1 MGDGWLGRAP
11 AISYPSRREQG
22 CPMPEALLPEA
33 LRQVEQLRGALL
45 DSQLAPQGNQPGGH
59 KQAQRPDV
67 PLDSQPEALQAEQLQ
82 GPTPTVLVRPAAPS
96 ALDRRRVRLA
106 IQSGHSTP
114 GRCFRQCRARRK
126 GEA

>member
-1 MGDGWLGRAP
+1 
-11 AISYPSRREQG
+11 
-22 CPMPEALLPEA
+22 MPEELLPEA
-33 LRQVEQLRGALL
+33 LQQVEQLRGALL
-45 DSQLAPQGNQPGGH
+45 DSPLVDSQLALPVEQPGGH

-67 PLDSQPEALQAEQLQ
+67 PLDSQPAVLQAEQLQ
-82 GPTPTVLVRPAAPS
+82 GPTPTVLARPAALS

>member
-1 MGDGWLGRAP
+1 
-11 AISYPSRREQG
+11 
-22 CPMPEALLPEA
+22 MPEAQQPEA

-45 DSQLAPQGNQPGGH
+45 DSQLALPVEQLQGEQPGGH

-67 PLDSQPEALQAEQLQ
+67 PLDSQPAALQAEWPQR
-82 GPTPTVLVRPAAPS
+82 PTPTVLVRPAAAPF

-106 IQSGHSTP
+106 IQSAHSTP
-114 GRCFRQCRARRK
+114 GRCFLQCHAKRK

>member
-1 MGDGWLGRAP
+1 
-11 AISYPSRREQG
+11 
-22 CPMPEALLPEA
+22 MPEAQQPEA
-33 LRQVEQLRGALL
+33 LRQVEQQREAPLDSPLL
-45 DSQLAPQGNQPGGH
+45 DSPLVDSQLALPVEQPGGH

-82 GPTPTVLVRPAAPS
+82 GPTPTVLARPAAAPF
-96 ALDRRRVRLA
+96 ALDRRRVHLA